1 MKKQQLIF
9 DYTHML
15 AETVGSRHGVTLEE
29 IKKYQKQADDFNKIL
44 RSDRD
49 TERLGFYNLPFHK
62 KTARNVA
69 EFAKTNYRKFENF
82 VILGIGGSA
91 LGNIAL
97 LSSLKHPYYNFLSA
111 KERSGYPRIF
121 ILDNIDPELV
131 VQFLETIN
139 PRKTLFNVIS
149 KSGSTAETAA
159 QFLIIT
165 GLLRKYLG
173 KKFIHNLVVTTDPE
187 QGDLRTIAE
196 EYGIH
201 SFDIPPNVGGRFS
214 VLTSVGLLT
223 AGFANI
229 NITQLL
235 KGAADMLKRCDTP
248 DLFKNPAYLNA
259 VIHYIMDTDKRKSI
273 SVMMSYS
280 SPLYYWADWFRQ
292 LWAESLGKNI
302 DLQGKPVSVGQTPIK
317 ALGVTDQHSQV
328 QLYTEGPND
337 KVFSFLTVGQYRK
350 DVKLPKFKGNYSSL
364 DYLTGNYLSELFD
377 AEMRATEY
385 ALAQRERPSCRII
398 FPQIHE
404 YTVGQF
410 IMMYEIQ
417 TAFSGLL
424 YNIDAF
430 NQPGVEAGKRAT
442 YGLLGREGYKEE
454 AMKIREQEKK
464 RVSV

>member
-1 MKKQQLIF
+1 MKTQQISF

-15 AETVGSRHGVTLEE
+15 AETIGNQHGLTFEE
-29 IKKYQKQADDFNKIL
+29 IQRYQRHADDFHKTL
-44 RSDRD
+44 KSDRE
-49 TERLGFYNLPFHK
+49 TERIGFYNLPFHK
-62 KTARNVA
+62 KTARKVIG
-69 EFAKTNYRKFENF
+69 FAKDNYRKFDNF
-82 VILGIGGSA
+82 VVLGIGGSA

-97 LSSLKHPYYNFLSA
+97 LSSLKHPYYNLLSS

-121 ILDNIDPELV
+121 VLDNIDPELV
-131 VQFLETIN
+131 VPFLDTIN

-165 GLLRKYLG
+165 DLLRKYLG
-173 KKFIHNLVVTTDPE
+173 KKFIRNLVITTDPE
-187 QGDLRTIAE
+187 QGNLRAIAE
-196 EYGIH
+196 EYGIQ

-229 NITQLL
+229 NINQLL
-235 KGAADMLKRCDTP
+235 KGATDMLKRCDTP

-259 VIHYIMDTDKRKSI
+259 VLHYLGNTDKKKSI

-280 SPLYYWADWFRQ
+280 SPLYYWADWYRQ

-302 DLQGKPVSVGQTPIK
+302 DLQGNPVNVGQTPIK

-337 KVFSFLTVGQYRK
+337 KVFTFLTVEKYRK
-350 DVKLPKFKGNYSSL
+350 DVKLPKFKGSYSSL
-364 DYLTGNYLSELFD
+364 DYLKGNKLSELFD

-398 FPQIHE
+398 FPQINE

-442 YGLLGREGYKEE
+442 YGLLGREGYKDE
-454 AMKIREQEKK
+454 AKEIREQEKK